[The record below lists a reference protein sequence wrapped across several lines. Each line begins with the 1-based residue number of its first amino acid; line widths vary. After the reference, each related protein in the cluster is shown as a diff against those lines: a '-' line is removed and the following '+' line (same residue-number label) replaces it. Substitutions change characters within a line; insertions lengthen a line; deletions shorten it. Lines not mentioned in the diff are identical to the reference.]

1 MNANT
6 NTEARP
12 WYLSLP
18 VLLLAIAVPIAAW
31 IVHLGATS
39 ALVHE
44 QCAHSSVEWVMHGLT
59 AITALICLGCALI
72 GVAAWRRA
80 SLHFL
85 GVLIVA
91 VALTNLLVIVWE
103 GSYTAFLS
111 PCR

>member
-72 GVAAWRRA
+72 GVAAWRRP